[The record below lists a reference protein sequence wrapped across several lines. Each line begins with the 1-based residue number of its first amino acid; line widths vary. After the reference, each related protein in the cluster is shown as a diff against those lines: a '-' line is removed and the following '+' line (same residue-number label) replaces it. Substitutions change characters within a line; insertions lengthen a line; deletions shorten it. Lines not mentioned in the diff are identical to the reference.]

1 MGNAKI
7 DTVFIAVGLIVLI
20 FGMAFG
26 GWMGSTESFQYAD
39 IHAHMNLLGFVLPA
53 LYGLMHRVYPGLVRS
68 RLAWPQCIAHFVG
81 VAIFV
86 PGLLVVGMTGNP
98 LVVIVGASVV
108 LLSTLTFGYL
118 FITADKSSTA

>member
-7 DTVFIAVGLIVLI
+7 DTVFITVGLIVLL

-26 GWMGSTESFQYAD
+26 GWMGSTDNFQYAD
-39 IHAHMNLLGFVLPA
+39 AHAHMNLLGFVLPT
-53 LYGLMHRVYPGLVRS
+53 LYGLMHRVYPGLSRS

-81 VAIFV
+81 VAIFI

-108 LLSTLTFGYL
+108 LLSTATFAYL
-118 FITADKSSTA
+118 FITGDKSR